1 MSDANPNARLEA
13 FCDGVFA
20 IAATLLVIDVKLP
33 STAPIESTA
42 GLWLALRHAGPAIA
56 AFVLSFAIIFIT
68 WANHHATLKLVGK
81 SSPAFIYA
89 NGLLL
94 LSVVFLPFP
103 TGLLGEYVLT
113 DHASPAVALYNAVL
127 AVQGVAW
134 ILMSETV
141 RWGSLA
147 RSERTAAQIRAS
159 GRFGWV
165 ALVIYALC
173 AVLALRFPRTV
184 AAITVVIWIFWLVLG
199 ITMKPE

>member
-1 MSDANPNARLEA
+1 MAESNVNSRLEA

-20 IAATLLVIDVKLP
+20 IAITLLVIEIKAPSSESIHTTNDLWSSLQHLLP
-33 STAPIESTA
+33 SIV
-42 GLWLALRHAGPAIA
+42 
-56 AFVLSFAIIFIT
+56 AFLLSFVIIFIT
-68 WANHHATLKLVGK
+68 WVNHHATLKLVSK

-147 RSERTAAQIRAS
+147 RSIRNRRGFRSSTTNWENA
-159 GRFGWV
+159 RK
-165 ALVIYALC
+165 
-173 AVLALRFPRTV
+173 
-184 AAITVVIWIFWLVLG
+184 IFR
-199 ITMKPE
+199 